1 MNHQMIIILNDESH
15 DIHGED
21 GYTLKAQRI
30 LSSLLDANTSL
41 RIGKSGISVSYF
53 NDKTTCLID

>member
-1 MNHQMIIILNDESH
+1 MMNHQMIIILNDESH

-30 LSSLLDANTSL
+30 LSSLLDANTSM
-41 RIGKSGISVSYF
+41 RIGKSVFVRNICV
-53 NDKTTCLID
+53 LLQ

>member
-1 MNHQMIIILNDESH
+1 MNHQMIIKLNDESR

-41 RIGKSGISVSYF
+41 RIGKSVSVRII
-53 NDKTTCLID
+53 CVLLQW